1 MQPNVQNPDD
11 RMGDHTGGKS
21 VIYQRLL
28 TFAEYLA
35 LVPQS
40 RSLLETR
47 LREIRIPPDDLF
59 FFVAYPRRTRLL
71 AVVADDTPSTVVVLP
86 VIAHV
91 AAQSPRLDL
100 RVVREAEAADLL
112 IALTGDAQA
121 GDLLTDAALP
131 RLLIFDDQWQI
142 HALWGPHPKEIESY
156 RARGQSPDTNPAQHA
171 PAQEHDRLTHELRL
185 WYNSG
190 LNERCAAELRALLAA
205 LHPAEGDPDGGTA

>member
-1 MQPNVQNPDD
+1 MQPNVQDPDD

-21 VIYQRLL
+21 VIYQRLP
-28 TFAEYLA
+28 TFAEYLV

-47 LREIRIPPDDLF
+47 LREVRIPPDDLS

-71 AVVADDTPSTVVVLP
+71 AVVSDDSPSTLVVLP

-91 AAQSPRLDL
+91 AEQSPRLDL

-112 IALTGDAQA
+112 AALTGEAQA
-121 GDLLTDAALP
+121 GDFLADAALP

-142 HALWGPHPKEIESY
+142 QAHWGPHPKEIDAY
-156 RARGQSPDTNPAQHA
+156 RARRQPAQTNPTPHT
-171 PAQEHDRLTHELRL
+171 PAHQTDQLTQELRL

-190 LNERCAAELRALLAA
+190 LNDHCIAELRTLLAA
-205 LHPAEGDPDGGTA
+205 LHPVKNDTDEEND